1 MARLTT
7 DEKEKVI
14 SSQLVLGKYTIKEI
28 KAPNGYMLLRD
39 PIEIEITEAVR
50 QKITVK
56 NAKNNW
62 VIPNTGGSGTT
73 IFYVIGIMLMFGVL
87 YFCKKNRI
95 L

>member
-1 MARLTT
+1 M
-7 DEKEKVI
+7 I

-28 KAPNGYMLLRD
+28 KRQTDICYLGS
-39 PIEIEITEAVR
+39 IEIEITEAVKT

-73 IFYVIGIMLMFGVL
+73 IFT
-87 YFCKKNRI
+87 
-95 L
+95 